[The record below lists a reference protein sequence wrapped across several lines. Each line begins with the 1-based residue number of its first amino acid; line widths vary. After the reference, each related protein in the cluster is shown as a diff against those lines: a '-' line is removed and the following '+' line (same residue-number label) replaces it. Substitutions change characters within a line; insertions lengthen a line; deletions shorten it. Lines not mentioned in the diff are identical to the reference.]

1 MPTCITASSKKAKKN
16 SHKPKDGFY
25 RVRLFYGMIL
35 SLMERLNVYIAK
47 TGSCSRRQADRY
59 ITENRVT
66 LNGVSATLG
75 MQVNEGDV
83 VTLDG
88 KPLGEKAPLVIL
100 AYHKP
105 KGITCTTD
113 TAIEGNITEA
123 IHYPVRIFPIGRLDK
138 DSEGLILLT
147 SDGDIVNK
155 ILRAE
160 NDHEKEY
167 YVKVNLPLMGDFKEL
182 MEEGVE
188 IYNPVKD
195 EMTMTLPCR
204 VKVINE
210 QSFYITLS
218 QGLNRQ
224 IRRMVATLGYRVI
237 YLKRIRVMNILLE
250 DLPKGQ
256 YRLLTQEESDRLYK
270 AIQ

>member
-1 MPTCITASSKKAKKN
+1 
-16 SHKPKDGFY
+16 
-25 RVRLFYGMIL
+25 
-35 SLMERLNVYIAK
+35 MERLNVYIAR
-47 TGSCSRRQADRY
+47 TGLCSRRQADTY
-59 ITENRVT
+59 ISENRVT
-66 LNGVSATLG
+66 VNGKTAVLG
-75 MQVNEGDV
+75 TQVNDGDL

-88 KPLGEKAPLVIL
+88 KPLGDKAPLVIL

-113 TAIEGNITEA
+113 TAIEGNLTDA
-123 IHYPVRIFPIGRLDK
+123 IKYPVRIFPVGRLDK

-147 SDGDIVNK
+147 SDGDIINK

-160 NDHEKEY
+160 NAHEKEY

-182 MEEGVE
+182 MENGVE
-188 IYNPVKD
+188 IFNPVKD
-195 EMTMTLPCR
+195 EMTTTLPCR
-204 VKVINE
+204 VRVIND
-210 QSFYITLS
+210 QSFYVTLN

-224 IRRMVATLGYRVI
+224 IRRMVATLGYRVV
-237 YLKRIRVMNILLE
+237 YLKRIRIMSILLG

-256 YRLLTQEESDRLYK
+256 YRLLDDEETSKLYK

>member
-1 MPTCITASSKKAKKN
+1 
-16 SHKPKDGFY
+16 
-25 RVRLFYGMIL
+25 
-35 SLMERLNVYIAK
+35 MERLNVYIAR
-47 TGSCSRRQADRY
+47 TGICSRREADKF
-59 ITENRVT
+59 IQDQRVT
-66 LNGVSATLG
+66 VNGKIAVLGTQVSD
-75 MQVNEGDV
+75 EDV
-83 VTLDG
+83 VLLDG
-88 KPLGEKAPLVIL
+88 KPLLAKAERIII

-113 TAIEGNITEA
+113 TAIPGNLTDA
-123 IHYPVRIFPIGRLDK
+123 IKFPQRIFPIGRLDK
-138 DSEGLILLT
+138 DSEGLLLLT

-160 NDHEKEY
+160 NLHDKEY

-188 IYNPVKD
+188 IFNPVKN
-195 EMTMTLPCR
+195 EMTVTLPCH
-204 VKVINE
+204 VKVIND
-210 QSFYITLS
+210 QSFYITLN

-224 IRRMVATLGYRVI
+224 IRRMVATLGYRVV
-237 YLKRIRVMNILLE
+237 YLKRIRIMHILLG

-256 YRLLTQEESDRLYK
+256 YRLLTEEEIEKLDK

>member
-1 MPTCITASSKKAKKN
+1 MQ
-16 SHKPKDGFY
+16 
-25 RVRLFYGMIL
+25 
-35 SLMERLNVYIAK
+35 RLNVAISS
-47 TGSCSRRQADRY
+47 TGICSRREADTY
-59 ITENRVT
+59 ISEKRVT
-66 LNGVSATLG
+66 VNGELAVLG
-75 MQVNEGDV
+75 MQVSSDDLIR
-83 VTLDG
+83 LDG
-88 KPLGEKAPLVIL
+88 KVIGEKSPHVII

-113 TAIEGNITEA
+113 KEIEGNIISA
-123 IHYPVRIFPIGRLDK
+123 INYPIRIFPIGRLDK

-182 MEEGVE
+182 MEDGVE
-188 IYNPVKD
+188 IFNPSKN
-195 EMTMTLPCR
+195 EMTVTLPCK

-224 IRRMVATLGYRVI
+224 IRRMVATLGYRVV
-237 YLKRIRVMNILLE
+237 YLKRVRIMHIHLDNLDKGTYRTLSESETKIL
-250 DLPKGQ
+250 
-256 YRLLTQEESDRLYK
+256 YES
-270 AIQ
+270 IE

>member
-1 MPTCITASSKKAKKN
+1 
-16 SHKPKDGFY
+16 
-25 RVRLFYGMIL
+25 
-35 SLMERLNVYIAK
+35 MERLNVAIAK
-47 TGSCSRRQADRY
+47 TGLCSRRQADTY
-59 ITENRVT
+59 ISENRVT
-66 LNGVSATLG
+66 VNGLVAVLG
-75 MQVNEGDV
+75 TQVNEGDLV
-83 VTLDG
+83 ELDG
-88 KPLGEKAPLVIL
+88 KPLGGKAELVIL
-100 AYHKP
+100 AYHKS

-113 TAIEGNITEA
+113 TEIEGNIIQA
-123 IHYPVRIFPIGRLDK
+123 VNYPIRIFPIGRLDK

-160 NDHEKEY
+160 NAHEKEY

-182 MEEGVE
+182 MEDGVD
-188 IYNPVKD
+188 IFNPVKN
-195 EMTMTLPCR
+195 EMTTTLPCR

-224 IRRMVATLGYRVI
+224 IRRMVATLGYRVV
-237 YLKRIRVMNILLE
+237 YLKRNRIMHINLG

-256 YRLLTQEESDRLYK
+256 YRPLTQEESSRLYE
-270 AIQ
+270 AIE

>member
-1 MPTCITASSKKAKKN
+1 
-16 SHKPKDGFY
+16 
-25 RVRLFYGMIL
+25 
-35 SLMERLNVYIAK
+35 MERLNVAIAK
-47 TGSCSRRQADRY
+47 TGLCSRRQADTY
-59 ITENRVT
+59 ISENRVT
-66 LNGVSATLG
+66 VNGLVAVLG
-75 MQVNEGDV
+75 TQVNEGDIV
-83 VTLDG
+83 ELDG
-88 KPLGEKAPLVIL
+88 KPLGGKAELVVL

-113 TAIEGNITEA
+113 IEIEGNIIQA
-123 IHYPVRIFPIGRLDK
+123 VNYPIRIFPIGRLDK

-160 NDHEKEY
+160 NAHEKEY

-182 MEEGVE
+182 MEDGVE
-188 IYNPVKD
+188 IFNPVKN
-195 EMTMTLPCR
+195 EMTTTLPCR

-224 IRRMVATLGYRVI
+224 IRRMVATLGYRVV
-237 YLKRIRVMNILLE
+237 YLKRNRIMHINLG

-256 YRLLTQEESDRLYK
+256 YRLLTEEEITRLYQ
-270 AIQ
+270 AIE

>member
-1 MPTCITASSKKAKKN
+1 
-16 SHKPKDGFY
+16 
-25 RVRLFYGMIL
+25 
-35 SLMERLNVYIAK
+35 MERLNVLIAR
-47 TGSCSRRQADRY
+47 TGLCSRRQADTY
-59 ITENRVT
+59 IIEKRVT
-66 LNGVSATLG
+66 VNGQLAVLG
-75 MQVNEGDV
+75 MQISEEDLVL
-83 VTLDG
+83 LDG
-88 KPLGEKAPLVIL
+88 APLGKKAPHVLL

-113 TAIEGNITEA
+113 KAIQGNIIDA
-123 IHYPVRIFPIGRLDK
+123 IKYPIRIFPIGRLDK

-167 YVKVNLPLMGDFKEL
+167 YVKVNAPLMGDFKEI
-182 MEEGVE
+182 MEDGVE
-188 IYNPVKD
+188 IFNPVKNQN
-195 EMTMTLPCR
+195 TVTLPCK

-224 IRRMVATLGYRVI
+224 IRRMVATLGYRVV
-237 YLKRIRVMNILLE
+237 YLKRVRIMHIHLDNLA
-250 DLPKGQ
+250 KGE
-256 YRLLTQEESDRLYK
+256 YRLLSDSETRILYES
-270 AIQ
+270 IS

>member
-1 MPTCITASSKKAKKN
+1 
-16 SHKPKDGFY
+16 
-25 RVRLFYGMIL
+25 
-35 SLMERLNVYIAK
+35 MERLNVAIAK
-47 TGSCSRRQADRY
+47 TGLCSRRQADTY
-59 ITENRVT
+59 ISENRVT
-66 LNGVSATLG
+66 VNGLVAVLGTQVSD
-75 MQVNEGDV
+75 GDV
-83 VTLDG
+83 VELDG
-88 KPLGEKAPLVIL
+88 KPLGGKAELVVL

-113 TAIEGNITEA
+113 TEIEGNIIQA
-123 IHYPVRIFPIGRLDK
+123 VNYPIRIFPIGRLDK

-160 NDHEKEY
+160 NAHEKEY

-182 MEEGVE
+182 MEDGVE
-188 IYNPVKD
+188 IFNPVKN
-195 EMTMTLPCR
+195 EMTTTLPCR

-224 IRRMVATLGYRVI
+224 IRRMVATLGYRVV
-237 YLKRIRVMNILLE
+237 YLKRNRIMHINLG

-256 YRLLTQEESDRLYK
+256 YRLLTEEEITRLYQ
-270 AIQ
+270 AIE

>member
-1 MPTCITASSKKAKKN
+1 
-16 SHKPKDGFY
+16 
-25 RVRLFYGMIL
+25 
-35 SLMERLNVYIAK
+35 MERLNVYIAR
-47 TGSCSRRQADRY
+47 TGLCSRRQADAY
-59 ITENRVT
+59 IKENRVT
-66 LNGVSATLG
+66 VNGQVAVLGTQVSEKD
-75 MQVNEGDV
+75 QVL
-83 VTLDG
+83 LDG
-88 KPLGEKAPLVIL
+88 KPLGNKAPLVIL

-113 TAIEGNITEA
+113 TAIEGNISDA
-123 IHYPVRIFPIGRLDK
+123 IKYPIRIFPIGRLDK

-160 NDHEKEY
+160 NEHEKEY
-167 YVKVNLPLMGDFKEL
+167 YVKVNLPLMGDFREM

-188 IYNPVKD
+188 IFNPVKE
-195 EMTMTLPCR
+195 EMTLTLPCK

-224 IRRMVATLGYRVI
+224 IRRMVATLGYRVV
-237 YLKRIRVMNILLE
+237 YLKRIRVMNIFLG

-256 YRLLTQEESDRLYK
+256 YRLLTVEEIDRLYK
-270 AIQ
+270 SIQ

>member
-1 MPTCITASSKKAKKN
+1 
-16 SHKPKDGFY
+16 
-25 RVRLFYGMIL
+25 
-35 SLMERLNVYIAK
+35 MERLNVVLSR
-47 TGSCSRRQADRY
+47 TGVCSRRQADTY
-59 ITENRVT
+59 ITEKRVRV
-66 LNGVSATLG
+66 NGEIAVLG
-75 MQVNEGDV
+75 MQISEQDQI
-83 VTLDG
+83 TLDG
-88 KPLGEKAPLVIL
+88 TPIGSKVPLVIL

-113 TAIEGNITEA
+113 TAIEGNITQA
-123 IHYPVRIFPIGRLDK
+123 LNYPLRIFPVGRLDK

-160 NDHEKEY
+160 NAHEKEY

-188 IYNPVKD
+188 IFNPVKE
-195 EMTMTLPCR
+195 EMTLTLPCK

-210 QSFYITLS
+210 QSFYITLN

-237 YLKRIRVMNILLE
+237 YLKRVRIMHIQLDDLSKGAYRPLSENETKILYE
-250 DLPKGQ
+250 
-256 YRLLTQEESDRLYK
+256 